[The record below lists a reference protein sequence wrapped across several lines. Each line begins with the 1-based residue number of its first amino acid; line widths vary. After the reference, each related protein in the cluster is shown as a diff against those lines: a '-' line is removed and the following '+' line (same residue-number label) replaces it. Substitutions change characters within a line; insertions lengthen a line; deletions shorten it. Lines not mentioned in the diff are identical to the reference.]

1 MTSAKEQIMPERQIL
16 SLDEFRR
23 KALAAHQKTG
33 PGIAPGSVEVM
44 ETVIAQVEP
53 DPSNDRRMTFA
64 VATAEM
70 NRNGWEL
77 NPQGWHLENYAKNPV
92 MLWTHNDGS
101 WFDSGSHGLPFARA
115 ERTWVESDLLK
126 VKCLWVDKGDITG
139 EAGELCESV
148 LRLYLKRYLNAVS
161 AGWIPLEWEFVEV
174 EDGWKIMC
182 KEQELVEISFVPIP
196 AEPNALREAARAG
209 INVAPVHRW
218 ARAVLGE
225 PRYIM
230 ALDHNPEQAEIAG
243 LCKQFSEF
251 YPGAKLLI
259 HGPNQQ
265 LTAIEDLAALRH
277 LTQKEFE
284 AQIEAVKNGR
294 PAVTIPPRN
303 VTAEPAKK
311 LADLKIPVTI
321 QVSVGTPAPETDKSS
336 PTPAVG
342 APAATDE
349 PDAISVALARYNR
362 RIKVLEL

>member
-1 MTSAKEQIMPERQIL
+1 MPERQIL
-16 SLDEFRR
+16 SLDEFYR
-23 KALAAHQKTG
+23 KALAAKQKTG
-33 PGIAPGSVEVM
+33 PGIATGSVEVM

-53 DPSNDRRMTFA
+53 DASNDRRMTFT
-64 VATAEM
+64 VATAQT
-70 NRNGWEL
+70 NRNGWKL

-92 MLWTHNDGS
+92 MLWTHNDGGG
-101 WFDSGSHGLPFARA
+101 WMDSGSHGLPFAKA
-115 ERTWVESDLLK
+115 ERTWVEGDFLK

-148 LRLYLKRYLNAVS
+148 LRLYRKAYLNAVS

-174 EDGWKIMC
+174 EGGWEIMC

-196 AEPNALREAARAG
+196 AEPNALREAASAG
-209 INVAPVHRW
+209 INVAPLRRW

-230 ALDHNPEQAEIAG
+230 RLDHQPTAAEAAG
-243 LCKQFSEF
+243 VSHLFGEF

-259 HGPNQQ
+259 LGPGQE
-265 LTAIEDLAALRH
+265 LAAIEDLAAVKQF
-277 LTQKEFE
+277 TQQEFE

-294 PAVTIPPRN
+294 PAAIIPPRN
-303 VTAEPAKK
+303 VIAEPAKK
-311 LADLKIPVTI
+311 VADLKIPVTI
-321 QVSVGTPAPETDKSS
+321 QVSAGTPAPVTDKSS
-336 PTPAVG
+336 STPVGG
-342 APAATDE
+342 APAAMDE